1 MSDGDSFVDPE
12 FQKSWAGAKSAGVVR
27 GAHQFFRPQQDP
39 VAQADLL
46 IKHMGALDVGDLSP
60 VLDVE
65 VSDGVSG
72 ATIAARVGQWVSHI
86 KAKTGRTAIIYTAP
100 GFWNGLGT
108 KSYGADALWVANW
121 GVSCPSMP
129 RS

>member
-27 GAHQFFRPQQDP
+27 GAHKFFRPQQYP

-129 RS
+129 SS